1 MTVTVKIIRNERQ
14 KPVHKLADAEL
25 HFNGEPLDGLKLIG
39 FAIWRRRDDG
49 RGCSVTFPA
58 RPFSV
63 NGDKTN
69 FALLRAIGDPKAQ
82 NQVREL
88 VIQAYAEHE
97 QHAAE
102 VAS

>member
-1 MTVTVKIIRNERQ
+1 MTVTVKILRNERQ
-14 KPVHKLADAEL
+14 KPADKLADAEL
-25 HFNGEPLDGLKLIG
+25 HFCGEPLDGLKLIG
-39 FAIWRRRDDG
+39 FAIWRRRDG

-58 RPFSV
+58 RPFNV

-69 FALLRAIGDPKAQ
+69 FALLRAINDPKAQ

-88 VIQAYAEHE
+88 VIRAYAEHE

-102 VAS
+102 IAS